1 MTENRGIGG
10 WLLVFIL
17 WLALTSGLNLL
28 VGLRKTGYRRSEMG
42 AFGVLGVAT
51 IVQLVRKQQS
61 GILLAKTFLVFAV
74 VMLVL
79 DIGQLKT
86 SQQGT
91 RSGGNIII
99 SCLWFAYLTKSER
112 VKNTFGST

>member
-28 VGLRKTGYRRSEMG
+28 VALGQTGYKRSEMG
-42 AFGVLGVAT
+42 AFGILGVAT

-61 GILLAKTFLVFAV
+61 GICA
-74 VMLVL
+74 
-79 DIGQLKT
+79 
-86 SQQGT
+86 
-91 RSGGNIII
+91 
-99 SCLWFAYLTKSER
+99 
-112 VKNTFGST
+112 GSA

>member
-28 VGLRKTGYRRSEMG
+28 VALGQTGYKRSEMG
-42 AFGVLGVAT
+42 AFGILGVAT

-61 GILLAKTFLVFAV
+61 GILLAKTFLGFLL

-79 DIGQLKT
+79 GVGQLKT
-86 SQQGT
+86 SQQGSQSA
-91 RSGGNIII
+91 RNIII

-112 VKNTFGST
+112 VKNTFGPT